1 MTNKKPSEKTPSER
15 QANVIYEMV
24 DCICDRLP
32 YVVLKQ
38 YDQNWNEENEELIV
52 ELTFNRG
59 TNVYKISIN
68 W

>member
-24 DCICDRLP
+24 DCICDNLP

-38 YDQNWNEENEELIV
+38 YDQN
-52 ELTFNRG
+52 
-59 TNVYKISIN
+59 
-68 W
+68 